1 VGQIVEKRYY
11 DIVHDTQLS
20 FNMSQ
25 QPQGVYL
32 IDITTA
38 SERIIKKMIK
48 Q

>member
-1 VGQIVEKRYY
+1 
-11 DIVHDTQLS
+11 
-20 FNMSQ
+20 MSQ